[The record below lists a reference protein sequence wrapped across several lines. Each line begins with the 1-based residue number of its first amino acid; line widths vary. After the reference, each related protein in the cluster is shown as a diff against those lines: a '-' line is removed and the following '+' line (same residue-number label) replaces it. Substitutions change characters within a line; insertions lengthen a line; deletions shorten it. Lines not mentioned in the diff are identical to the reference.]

1 MVYGWAKLCLMYFIS
16 SHGIPETV
24 LPCSPAFN
32 ACRELQAVPKAVS
45 RAHPCSP
52 FPGSSSSLAPRAE
65 AVWALPGCLRAAGS
79 GLPRELYRRK
89 VDRSGRRP
97 RMRAREADRS
107 TVQAGNYAN
116 YPSSHPKWLF
126 WSIKPNHF
134 ILVLNPLVLQVK
146 MKVVEHIVSII
157 STYCDCR

>member
-1 MVYGWAKLCLMYFIS
+1 MGFLRLSCPAAQPSTPAENRRQCPRLS
-16 SHGIPETV
+16 PEHIPAP
-24 LPCSPAFN
+24 PC
-32 ACRELQAVPKAVS
+32 
-45 RAHPCSP
+45 
-52 FPGSSSSLAPRAE
+52 
-65 AVWALPGCLRAAGS
+65 RAAEVPWHHEQSCLGTAR
-79 GLPRELYRRK
+79 LPEGCWFWAARGAYRRE
-89 VDRSGRRP
+89 VDRSGKRP
-97 RMRAREADRS
+97 RMRARESDRS

-134 ILVLNPLVLQVK
+134 ISVLNPLVLQVK